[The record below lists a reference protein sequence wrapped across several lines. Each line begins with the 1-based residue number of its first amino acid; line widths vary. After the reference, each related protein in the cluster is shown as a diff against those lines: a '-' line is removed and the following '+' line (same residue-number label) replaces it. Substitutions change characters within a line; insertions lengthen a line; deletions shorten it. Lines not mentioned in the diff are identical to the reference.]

1 MDKQKTGEPERQ
13 RRAEGRAPKKVTLEP
28 RLQGREGSERAW
40 SLRGNSPRNWE
51 AGCVRLF
58 KDQRPRED

>member
-1 MDKQKTGEPERQ
+1 MDKQKTFEPERQ

-28 RLQGREGSERAW
+28 RLPEREGRE
-40 SLRGNSPRNWE
+40 SLEPERGNSPGDWE